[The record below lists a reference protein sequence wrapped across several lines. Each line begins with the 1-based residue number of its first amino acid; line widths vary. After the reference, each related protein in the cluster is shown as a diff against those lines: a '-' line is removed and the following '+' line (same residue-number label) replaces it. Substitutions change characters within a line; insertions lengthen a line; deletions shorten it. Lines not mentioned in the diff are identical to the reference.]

1 MSVAIK
7 TKWELLKTGAYHRKQ
22 TRTASK
28 TSVLI
33 RDFEDAMVSTGKL
46 FELKEELKSTSAE
59 TFVIAWE

>member
-1 MSVAIK
+1 M
-7 TKWELLKTGAYHRKQ
+7 KTGAYHRKQ

-59 TFVIAWE
+59 TFVIA